1 MTEHNT
7 DTGGRS
13 FSPTWTHGS
22 DVDDSTHN
30 VDQENRLQ
38 PNDIVEKD
46 ERRRGPAHGV
56 LPWPRPAAAYQA
68 PPHRPVLPR
77 EPQGIGNNGEG
88 GIAGLINDQEEPSRR
103 HTRPAIPGLVRHTRN
118 RRGRS
123 AVRANEGRA
132 PLRDLQPRESTGF
145 PETGE
150 QAYPSPRPTQQSL
163 ESEAS
168 SETREVRE
176 EEKHQK
182 RRRGRPVTRTQTA
195 IPGAVAPRAIRP
207 REATRGQEQA
217 SVEQPLR
224 SGSGREDSNL
234 GREHPQHRAT
244 DVPPAPFGSKRGKRV
259 RPPTRARE
267 AQEQQTLRQI
277 IPAAQEA
284 PAVAVAVTEPGLG
297 PDISSTLSAPRR
309 KRKTNTAG
317 REGPPAKRARS
328 GARKERTEQEWEEDV
343 ASVLRCLD
351 EEFAEKERLSLDKEW
366 CTPVP

>member
-46 ERRRGPAHGV
+46 DRRRGPSHGV
-56 LPWPRPAAAYQA
+56 LPWPRPATAYQA

-103 HTRPAIPGLVRHTRN
+103 HTRPAIPGLVCHIRN

-132 PLRDLQPRESTGF
+132 LLRDLQPRESIGF
-145 PETGE
+145 PEIGE

-182 RRRGRPVTRTQTA
+182 RRRGRPVTRTQAA

-277 IPAAQEA
+277 ILAAQEA
-284 PAVAVAVTEPGLG
+284 PAMAVAVTEP
-297 PDISSTLSAPRR
+297 
-309 KRKTNTAG
+309 
-317 REGPPAKRARS
+317 
-328 GARKERTEQEWEEDV
+328 
-343 ASVLRCLD
+343 
-351 EEFAEKERLSLDKEW
+351 
-366 CTPVP
+366 